1 MKKIL
6 LSSLVAASLLSAG
19 LFAKEYAL
27 DKTHT
32 DVGFKIKHLQIS
44 NVKGNFQ
51 DYDAVI
57 DFDPASFE
65 FKKLEATIKVASVN
79 TDNQTRD
86 NHLQQNDFFK
96 AKQFSNMTFVMKKYE
111 KIDNEKGKMTGT
123 LTITGVSKDV
133 VLDTEIGGTA
143 KGKDGKE
150 KVGFS
155 LNGKIKRSDFN
166 FAPGTSTITLSDDIN
181 LNIEVEANEK

>member
-19 LFAKEYAL
+19 LFAKEYTL

-96 AKQFSNMTFVMKKYE
+96 AKQFPNMTFVMKKYE

-143 KGKDGKE
+143 KGRWKS
-150 KVGFS
+150 S

>member
-6 LSSLVAASLLSAG
+6 LSSLVAVSLLSSG
-19 LFAKEYAL
+19 LLAKEYTL

-44 NVKGNFQ
+44 NVKGNFK

-57 DFDPASFE
+57 DYDPATSE
-65 FKKLEATIKVASVN
+65 FKKLEATIKVASVD
-79 TDNQTRD
+79 TDNKTRD

-96 AKQFSNMTFVMKKYE
+96 AKQYPDMTFVMKKYE
-111 KIDNEKGKMTGT
+111 KTSNDEGKMSGT
-123 LTITGVSKDV
+123 LTIAGVSKDI
-133 VLDTEIGGTA
+133 VLDTEIGGVA
-143 KGKDGKE
+143 KGPNGKE

-155 LNGKIKRSDFN
+155 LSGEIKRSDFK
-166 FAPGTSTITLSDDIN
+166 FSPSTPTLTLGDEIK
-181 LNIEVEANEK
+181 LTIEVEANEK

>member
-6 LSSLVAASLLSAG
+6 LSSLLAASLLSSG
-19 LFAKEYAL
+19 LFAKEYVV
-27 DKTHT
+27 DKAHT
-32 DVGFKIKHLQIS
+32 DVGFRIKHLQIS
-44 NVKGNFQ
+44 NVKGNFK

-57 DFDPASFE
+57 DFDPQSAE
-65 FKKLEATIKVASVN
+65 FKKLEAKIKVASVN
-79 TDNQTRD
+79 TENKNRD
-86 NHLQQNDFFK
+86 DHLQQDDFFK
-96 AKQFSNMTFVMKKYE
+96 AKQFPELTFVMKSYQ
-111 KIDNEKGKMTGT
+111 KISNEKGKMNGT
-123 LTITGVSKDV
+123 LTIAGVSKDI

-155 LNGKIKRSDFN
+155 LNGQIKRTEFN
-166 FAPGTSTITLSDDIN
+166 FAPSSSSMTLGDDVN